1 MNFFHVPS
9 FEDHYTL
16 KIWLKN
22 WNLKINKSLF
32 MLIHNLNL
40 FFNQS
45 IDFTKIKT
53 YIEPELLENI
63 FPNQNW
69 KNGKMKFQL
78 YIKDDFLQNEDLA
91 AHFYR
96 KMHFLFYIVNVDLNE
111 KDDILNLINDLKKFA
126 FLRNI
131 NSTIIIAICNSE
143 KTKDYF
149 SKLDNCVV
157 ISKIED
163 LSKLFF
169 KEFIIPLFMEQLRD
183 KIKDSPKISKNYI
196 NCSPEHFLV
205 LQRKNNIRVLDGKV
219 LKLRGDIS
227 LIFGSVLDSDIYY
240 KKSKCVFEGKTG
252 FLDKQKD
259 KSKLWTAA
267 IYESQSSIIYNQI
280 KNIILK
286 KNNEKI
292 KKENKEIKNEDDIIK
307 EKNISESFINQII
320 LLCQKSLDIYYN
332 EKKLKIAFE
341 LYLKLLG
348 FFSLLKNK
356 KYFIE
361 YFLKFRSI
369 IGEIDYDPRIFLYI
383 GDLAYNADLK
393 RMAICSLFECARK
406 SLKNPEL
413 QTIRYECLSLCA
425 SILKLDVENYK
436 NNFGLLEL
444 LPSEITYLLLI
455 DLIDFNSI
463 HQNNEKTLHYYL
475 LIMKKFEENDRFYRK
490 ITEEILWEFPFYKSE
505 YDILPYIQRIEPIG
519 RKKQY
524 RQLIKEENNNK
535 KKTLGESVFIYD
547 PRNRNKFIELNWVE
561 QQEAEIRVFLTN
573 PLPLYV
579 KLDSLSL
586 ETENVEVANYSN
598 EITLVPFMKNYEC
611 KFKIRPIQHGKM
623 CIKGVKIRIGNL
635 IYLNRIDSRGVG
647 ILYKFVKKDN
657 PYIFEKFY
665 EQHDINLEKVNIAES
680 VPVIRIVNSN
690 YINET
695 LFYNENIKLRLRI
708 TNFSKRT
715 AKSFKI
721 LLKIDYE
728 NAYTVSLEKNLL
740 DFELDYNKGFL
751 VDLNIYQGEN
761 GRNDNKKELEFVK
774 NGENNYLMNYEN
786 RNLIERVYKITFTV
800 ESKFDESIN
809 YISNKKFIRSFKNYK
824 LFESKLYLIDLFGIS
839 NLNLDS
845 EWNYIDISDKLQ
857 FYFEIE
863 IKFSNI
869 SNKNIVIFLRNKQ
882 NRKKIVREIILVD
895 KNVIKFSE
903 SRKEIKKFE
912 DLNEKYEL
920 YWEIKENNRSGIIH
934 FSHPLKFDDFF
945 KMDFSFKNENLKSGE
960 IFEFILK
967 GEDFGK
973 KLKKKKCEIIFES
986 KNHSKILLEGDTIFL
1001 FENKFEKNF
1010 KIMFTEKDEYFF
1022 YAVIK
1027 DDTTKEALVY
1037 RKWFLIDE

>member
-9 FEDHYTL
+9 FEDHFTL
-16 KIWLKN
+16 KLWLKN

-40 FFNQS
+40 FFNSS
-45 IDFTKIKT
+45 IDFNKIKT
-53 YIEPELLENI
+53 SIEPDLLENI

-69 KNGKMKFQL
+69 KDSKMKFQL
-78 YIKDDFLQNEDLA
+78 YIKDDFIQNEDLV

-96 KMHFLFYIVNVDLNE
+96 KMHFLFYIVNVDLEE

-131 NSTIIIAICNSE
+131 NSTIIIAVCKNE
-143 KTKDYF
+143 KSKDYF

-157 ISKIED
+157 VDKIENISKI
-163 LSKLFF
+163 FF

-183 KIKDSPKISKNYI
+183 KIKDSPKISKELL
-196 NCSPEHFLV
+196 NCRPEQFAILH
-205 LQRKNNIRVLDGKV
+205 RKNNVRIIDGKV

-227 LIFGSVLDSDIYY
+227 LIFGSSLDSDFYY
-240 KKSKCVFEGKTG
+240 KKAKCVFESKEGN
-252 FLDKQKD
+252 FLDKKKD
-259 KSKLWTAA
+259 KSKLWAAA
-267 IYESQSSIIYNQI
+267 IYESQASIIYNHI
-280 KNIILK
+280 KNEIL
-286 KNNEKI
+286 NNEKD
-292 KKENKEIKNEDDIIK
+292 E
-307 EKNISESFINQII
+307 ISESLIEQII
-320 LLCQKSLDIYYN
+320 YFCNKSLDIYKN
-332 EKKLKIAFE
+332 EKKLEIYFK
-341 LYLKLLG
+341 LLLKMLG
-348 FFSLLKNK
+348 FFSLIKNK
-356 KYFIE
+356 KLFLE
-361 YFLKFRSI
+361 YFLKLRSV
-369 IGEIDYDPRIFLYI
+369 IGEIDHDPRIFLYI

-406 SLKNPEL
+406 SAKNPDL
-413 QTIRYECLSLCA
+413 QSIRYECLSLCA

-475 LIMKKFEENDRFYRK
+475 LIMKKFEENDKFYRK

-505 YDILPYIQRIEPIG
+505 YDILPFIQRIEPIG
-519 RKKQY
+519 RAKQY
-524 RQLIKEENNNK
+524 RQLIKEKKAK
-535 KKTLGESVFIYD
+535 KKNLGDSVFIYD

-611 KFKIRPIQHGKM
+611 KFKIRPIEHGKM

-665 EQHDINLEKVNIAES
+665 EQHDINLESVNIAES
-680 VPVIRIVNSN
+680 VPVVIIENSN
-690 YINET
+690 FINET

-715 AKSFKI
+715 AKNFKI

-728 NAYTVSLEKNLL
+728 NAYTVSLEKDLL
-740 DFELDYNKGFL
+740 NFQLDYNKGFE
-751 VDLNIYQGEN
+751 VDLNIYQGEG
-761 GRNDNKKELEFVK
+761 GRNDNKKELEFLS
-774 NGENNYLMNYEN
+774 NGKDNYLMNYEN

-809 YISNKKFIRSFKNYK
+809 YISNKNFVRSFKNYK

-869 SNKNIVIFLRNKQ
+869 ANKNIVIFLRNKQ
-882 NRKKIVREIILVD
+882 NRNEIVRKIVLVD

-934 FSHPLKFDDFF
+934 FSHPLKFDDHF
-945 KMDFSFKNENLKSGE
+945 KIDFLFESKNLKCGE
-960 IFEFILK
+960 LFNFTLT
-967 GEDFGK
+967 GEDFEEK
-973 KLKKKKCEIIFES
+973 KKIKKCEIIFES

-1001 FENKFEKNF
+1001 FENKFEKNYQ
-1010 KIMFTEKDEYFF
+1010 IMFTEKDEYFF
-1022 YAVIK
+1022 YAIIK

-1037 RKWFLIDE
+1037 RKWFLIE